1 MRAAHRTEVGQLV
14 RVLGQG
20 FVVEFPGLFRVQ
32 AEVELVLPAELETR
46 LAQRVVTHLCPRM
59 ALGPVG
65 RVRGDLVGHDRS
77 EEHTSELQSLMRI
90 SYAFFCLKK
99 K

>member
-14 RVLGQG
+14 GVLGQG
-20 FVVEFPGLFRVQ
+20 FVVEFPGPFRVQ

-59 ALGPVG
+59 ALGQVG
-65 RVRGDLVGHDRS
+65 CARGDLVGQDRKS
-77 EEHTSELQSLMRI
+77 TRLNSSHECASRLTSSAQ
-90 SYAFFCLKK
+90 KK
-99 K
+99 HK